1 MARLFLT
8 ALLLCAFSF
17 ASQGRAEPPLLEML
31 LQHRVDAINSGAAPQ
46 VAGARLGA
54 AELIPAFYRERGYR
68 LAWEDPADVQD
79 LIVIVGGSYE
89 RGLAPGDYHLPLLVE
104 LLRQVRVA
112 QAPEPERRVELD
124 LLLTD
129 SLARLASD
137 AYFGKVDPL
146 DRDGHWNLRRR
157 FDGQEPAH
165 ALNQLLG
172 RGELEE
178 RFSDL
183 IQPPQFYRRLQ
194 QALGD
199 YRKLAAAGG
208 WPRVPEGPILEFGDQ
223 GERPTLLRE
232 RLRIS
237 GDLGSQPV
245 ADPALFDA
253 VLEAGVKAF
262 QERHGLAP
270 DGKVGPRT
278 LAALNQPVSARIRQ
292 IRVNMERA
300 RWLQRD
306 LPDDFLLVDIAGF
319 RASLVR
325 SGKEVWQSRAQV
337 GRAFRETPVF
347 RADLTYME
355 LNPTWTVPPTV
366 LEEDILPQVR
376 QDPGYLTKRN
386 FRVLDARGV
395 SLDPSTIDW
404 SLVSGRNSPYLL
416 RQDPG
421 PQNALGRIKFM
432 FPNLYSVYLH
442 DTPSKSLF
450 ERPQRAFSS
459 GCIRIEDPLTL
470 AELLLR
476 DPRWDRARIA
486 REIGAGRTSILT
498 LERPLP
504 VLLLYWTAEV
514 GHDGRVYFREDLYQ
528 RDTRLLQALNAPP
541 RARAERRMQTLAETQ
556 AQRIEFL
563 P

>member
-1 MARLFLT
+1 MARFFFLAFLFS
-8 ALLLCAFSF
+8 AISF
-17 ASQGRAEPPLLEML
+17 AGQGRTEQPLLEML
-31 LQHRVDAINSGAAPQ
+31 LHHRLDALSSGAAPQ
-46 VAGARLGA
+46 VLGAPLGA
-54 AELIPAFYRERGYR
+54 AKLIPAFYQERGYR

-79 LIVIVGGSYE
+79 LIVIAGRSYE
-89 RGLAPGDYHLPLLVE
+89 RGLAPGDYHLPLVLE
-104 LLRQVRVA
+104 LLRQARDA
-112 QAPEPERRVELD
+112 PTPEPERQVELD

-129 SLARLASD
+129 SLARLASH
-137 AYFGKVDPL
+137 AYFGKVDPVDL
-146 DRDGHWNLRRR
+146 DGDWNFRRR
-157 FDGQEPAH
+157 FDGQEPVH

-178 RFSDL
+178 RFADL

-194 QALGD
+194 QALAD
-199 YRKLAAAGG
+199 YRALAAAGG
-208 WPRVPEGPILEFGDQ
+208 WPRVPEGPTLEFGDQ
-223 GERPTLLRE
+223 GERPALLRE
-232 RLRIS
+232 RLRVS
-237 GDLGSQPV
+237 GDLGSEPV

-253 VLEAGVKAF
+253 QLEAGVKAF

-300 RWLQRD
+300 RWVQRD

-325 SGKEVWQSRAQV
+325 SGKEVWHSRAQV
-337 GRAFRETPVF
+337 GRPYRETPVF
-347 RADLTYME
+347 RADLTYLE

-376 QDPGYLTKRN
+376 KDPDYLSHRN
-386 FRVLDARGV
+386 MRVLDARGV
-395 SLDPSTIDW
+395 SLDPSAIDW
-404 SLVSGRNSPYLL
+404 SAVSDRNFPYLL

-421 PQNALGRIKFM
+421 PKNALGRIKFM
-432 FPNLYSVYLH
+432 FPNPHSVYLH

-459 GCIRIEDPLTL
+459 GCIRIEKPLAL
-470 AELLLR
+470 AELLLD
-476 DPRWDRARIA
+476 DPQWDRARIA
-486 REIGAGRTSILT
+486 REIGTGRTSILT
-498 LERPLP
+498 LDRPLP

-514 GHDGRVYFREDLYQ
+514 GDDGRVYFREDLYQ

-541 RARAERRMQTLAETQ
+541 RAPAEHRMQAQAKMQ